1 MPLLTCVEMTELITD
16 YLEGAMNL
24 EERFEFQKHVGLCR
38 DCREYLHQMQVTVDT
53 LGAMPED
60 SVVPEQV
67 MGVLLEKFRHWN
79 KRPADHEGESS
90 PPDQDA

>member
-1 MPLLTCVEMTELITD
+1 MSLLTCAEMTELITD
-16 YLEGAMNL
+16 YLEGAMSL

-60 SVVPEQV
+60 AAVPEHV
-67 MGVLLEKFRHWN
+67 MGELMHKFRHWN
-79 KRPADHEGESS
+79 KRRGADEQAGTPSDKDE
-90 PPDQDA
+90 